1 MRIHL
6 PSGTAAEL
14 VQPVG
19 GAGSCGLVVVPDIMG
34 LRPLCDGIV
43 ADLSAANGWSVCA
56 FELYP
61 GQEHLDLEGRH
72 EAAGALGDERVLGD
86 AIAAADATGADTVG
100 ILGFCMGGMYVLKAV
115 ATGRFDRHCPLY
127 GMVRVPERWHGV
139 GQGEPLDA
147 LSQGDAS
154 SVLAIIGC
162 DDPYTPPGDVDDL
175 EVTGA
180 TVVRYEDAGH
190 GFVHDPS
197 RPSHRAADAADAW
210 KQVLEWLGP

>member
-1 MRIHL
+1 
-6 PSGTAAEL
+6 
-14 VQPVG
+14 
-19 GAGSCGLVVVPDIMG
+19 MG
-34 LRPLCDGIV
+34 LRPLCTEMV
-43 ADLSAANGWSVCA
+43 ADLSVANGWSVCA

-72 EAAGALGDERVLGD
+72 EAAADLSDELVLDD
-86 AIAAADATGADTVG
+86 AVAAADATGAGIVG

-115 ATGRFDRHCPLY
+115 TTGRFDRHCPFY
-127 GMVRVPERWHGV
+127 GMIRVPERWHGV
-139 GQGEPLDA
+139 GQGEPLAA
-147 LSQGDAS
+147 LSEGDAS

-162 DDPYTPPGDVDDL
+162 DDPYTPSADIDDL
-175 EVTGA
+175 EATGA

-210 KQVLEWLGP
+210 KRVMEWLGS